1 MNGSKS
7 NRFNINNKSL
17 GRINFYPRMSVL
29 QLTYLVTFLGTT
41 LILLDVSNVRDRR
54 FLKRKEKEIQ
64 KDRDFYR
71 LIKVVRK

>member
-1 MNGSKS
+1 
-7 NRFNINNKSL
+7 
-17 GRINFYPRMSVL
+17 MSVL